1 MDNDD
6 ELKNVLKQLSNEEE
20 IQENNKDEEKT
31 KTKNADYLEK
41 MAYVNVILF
50 VIGAIYVIANS
61 FVDEMNLIGITIGI
75 ATLIVGFTLF
85 FLLRTIVDIYRKV
98 EK

>member
-1 MDNDD
+1 MNNND
-6 ELKNVLKQLSNEEE
+6 ELKNVLEQLSNEEE
-20 IQENNKDEEKT
+20 IQQNNNNEEKT

-41 MAYVNVILF
+41 MAYVNVVLF
-50 VIGAIYVIANS
+50 VIGAINVIANS
-61 FVDEMNLIGITIGI
+61 FVDEVNWIGIAIGI

>member
-6 ELKNVLKQLSNEEE
+6 ELKNVLEQLSNEEE

>member
-6 ELKNVLKQLSNEEE
+6 ELNVLKQLSNEEE
-20 IQENNKDEEKT
+20 IQQNNNNEEKT
-31 KTKNADYLEK
+31 KTRNADYLEK

-61 FVDEMNLIGITIGI
+61 FVDEVNWIGIAIGI

>member
-20 IQENNKDEEKT
+20 IQQTNNNEEKT
-31 KTKNADYLEK
+31 KTRNADYLEK

-61 FVDEMNLIGITIGI
+61 FVDEVNWIGIAIGI

>member
-20 IQENNKDEEKT
+20 IQQNNNNAEKT
-31 KTKNADYLEK
+31 RTKNADYLEK
-41 MAYVNVILF
+41 MAYVNVVLF

-61 FVDEMNLIGITIGI
+61 FVDEVNWIGI
-75 ATLIVGFTLF
+75 ATGIAALIVGFTLF